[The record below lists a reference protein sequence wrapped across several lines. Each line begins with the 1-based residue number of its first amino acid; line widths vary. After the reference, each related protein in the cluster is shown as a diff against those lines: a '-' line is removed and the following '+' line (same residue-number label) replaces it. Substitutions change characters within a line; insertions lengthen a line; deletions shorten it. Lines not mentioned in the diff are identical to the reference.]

1 MRPVTPRGYRDVLA
15 LEAAE
20 RDALVARMSEALGS
34 WGYEYVETPIVERLE
49 TLESAAGGDLKTS
62 LFRLFDSDGPLLAL
76 RPEMTVPIA
85 RLVATRLGVGAQPHR
100 LRYAGR
106 VFREQPSMRG
116 ESREFM
122 QVGVEL
128 VGDGGPVADAEVI
141 ALMSDALAAS
151 GLDQYTIGVGT
162 VAVLRG
168 LITAASMDSQWQEA
182 VLSAAHDRNLVAIR
196 QLAVA
201 DGVPRD
207 VSRALS
213 AVPGIRGGREAID
226 ACREVAGTWV
236 ATVLDELEETW
247 ELLTLQ
253 GCAERVSLDFGIMR
267 SFDYY
272 TGVVIEAYGSG
283 PGMPLGG
290 GGRYD
295 GVLAAFDAPS
305 PAAGFALRVER
316 LHEELAV
323 QDRQASV
330 RPLDAL
336 VGGGSQNAFPAA
348 AKLRAAGW
356 RVRLAPGSDADAV
369 VAQARD
375 AGAAYAL
382 VARGDEIVRIAEG
395 SEQAVLSIETPPS
408 LAATEGGDTR

>member
-20 RDALVARMSEALGS
+20 RDALVARMSEALAS

-49 TLESAAGGDLKTS
+49 TLEGAAGGDLKTDV
-62 LFRLFDSDGPLLAL
+62 FRLFDSDGPLLAL

-85 RLVATRLGVGAQPHR
+85 RLVATRLGVGEQPHR
-100 LRYAGR
+100 LRYSGR

-116 ESREFM
+116 QSREFM

-128 VGDGGPVADAEVI
+128 VGDGGPAADAEVI
-141 ALMSDALAAS
+141 ALMSDALAAA
-151 GLDQYTIGVGT
+151 GLEQYTIGVGT
-162 VAVLRG
+162 VAVLRE
-168 LITAASMDSQWQEA
+168 LIAAASMDSQWEKA
-182 VLSAAHDRNLVAIR
+182 VLAAAHDRNLVAIR
-196 QLAVA
+196 ELAA
-201 DGVPRD
+201 TGGVPQD

-213 AVPGIRGGREAID
+213 VVPGIRGGREAID
-226 ACREVAGTWV
+226 ACRVVAGPWV

-247 ELLTLQ
+247 GLLALQ
-253 GCAERVSLDFGIMR
+253 GCTDRVSLDFGIVR

-295 GVLAAFDAPS
+295 GVLAAFEAPA

-316 LHEELAV
+316 VHEELAL
-323 QDRQASV
+323 QDRQVSV

-336 VGGGSQNAFPAA
+336 LGGSSQEAFPAA
-348 AKLRAAGW
+348 ARLRAAGW
-356 RVRLAPGSDADAV
+356 RVRLAPGSGADAV
-369 VAQARD
+369 FTQASD
-375 AGAAYAL
+375 AGATYAL
-382 VARGDEIVRIAEG
+382 MATEGEIVRIAEG
-395 SEQAVLSIETPPS
+395 SQQAAFSISPPPS
-408 LAATEGGDTR
+408 ASGPEDGDAR